1 MSGCS
6 IRDAVQ
12 IYTNMPRDPRRA
24 AGIDCSREG
33 LSGAKVI
40 TFLYTAK
47 RFREKV
53 NLFLIFKQ
61 RYMGLIIDD
70 TLISNQEQNLRAAM
84 STDPKMRKV
93 IQQHIREALF
103 AARREVMNSINF
115 ENGDPRHSAKAIR
128 TSVYEKVLGG
138 NINILTGKTA
148 HGGGNS
154 YEPPRK
160 SVSGRGGNRR
170 KRSERTKQIMSYSPL
185 DRGFILR
192 FVNSGTKTRV
202 IGFRNTVKA
211 NRGRYERAVTRIHS
225 GDKFRTGNRG
235 SIAARNW
242 FMQSA
247 ESSLGNAAQ
256 NIADMIAIEA
266 AAIINGDT

>member
-1 MSGCS
+1 MPTK
-6 IRDAVQ
+6 RDFL
-12 IYTNMPRDPRRA
+12 
-24 AGIDCSREG
+24 
-33 LSGAKVI
+33 LSMALV
-40 TFLYTAK
+40 
-47 RFREKV
+47 
-53 NLFLIFKQ
+53 
-61 RYMGLIIDD
+61 IDD
-70 TLISNQEQNLRAAM
+70 TLISNQEPNLRAAM

-103 AARREVMNSINF
+103 EARRDVMNSMEFDNS
-115 ENGDPRHSAKAIR
+115 DPRGARRAIR

-138 NINILTGKTA
+138 QINILNGKKA
-148 HGGGNS
+148 HGSNS

-160 SVSGRGGNRR
+160 GSSGRGGNRR
-170 KRSERTKQIMSYSPL
+170 PRSQRTQEIMSYAPI

-211 NRGRYERAVTRIHS
+211 NRARYDRLVTRIHS
-225 GDKFRTGNRG
+225 GDKLRTGNRG

-247 ESSLGNAAQ
+247 ESAMANAAA
-256 NIADMIAIEA
+256 NIAEMIAIEA
-266 AAIINGDT
+266 AAIARGET

>member
-1 MSGCS
+1 M
-6 IRDAVQ
+6 ALV
-12 IYTNMPRDPRRA
+12 
-24 AGIDCSREG
+24 
-33 LSGAKVI
+33 
-40 TFLYTAK
+40 
-47 RFREKV
+47 
-53 NLFLIFKQ
+53 
-61 RYMGLIIDD
+61 IDD

-84 STDPKMRKV
+84 TTDPKMRKV

-148 HGGGNS
+148 HGGGNN
-154 YEPPRK
+154 YEPPRNG
-160 SVSGRGGNRR
+160 VSGRGGNRR
-170 KRSERTKQIMSYSPL
+170 KRSDRTKQIMSYSPL

-202 IGFRNTVKA
+202 IGFRNTQKS
-211 NRGRYERAVTRIHS
+211 NKDRYNRAVTRIHR
-225 GDKFRTGNRG
+225 GEKIRTGNRG
-235 SIAARNW
+235 AIAPRNW

-256 NIADMIAIEA
+256 TIADMIAIEA
-266 AAIINGDT
+266 AAIANGEQ